1 MKYYFQ
7 SGSSIERNGLIAL
20 RGGFCE
26 GCGGQEEL
34 TVHHMLIN
42 DKLKK
47 KKKIR
52 ELQHVYNLMILCKHC
67 HVDRGGYK
75 AWDLK
80 VIWWYIQCGR
90 YGYDIMMKWWKS
102 VPLLTKDK
110 YNLCTIDSAATRI
123 KPILLTSFVPSVVRY
138 LSYLR
143 EKNGIYK

>member
-7 SGSSIERNGLIAL
+7 SGASIERNGFIAL

-42 DKLKK
+42 DKLKR

-52 ELQHVYNLMILCKHC
+52 QLQHVYNLMILCKHS
-67 HVDRGGYK
+67 HVDKRGYK

-80 VIWWYIQCGR
+80 VIWWYIQIGR
-90 YGYDIMMKWWKS
+90 YGYGTMMEWWKS

-123 KPILLTSFVPSVVRY
+123 KPELLDMFDIRLMKY
-138 LSYLR
+138 L
-143 EKNGIYK
+143 KDIINAN